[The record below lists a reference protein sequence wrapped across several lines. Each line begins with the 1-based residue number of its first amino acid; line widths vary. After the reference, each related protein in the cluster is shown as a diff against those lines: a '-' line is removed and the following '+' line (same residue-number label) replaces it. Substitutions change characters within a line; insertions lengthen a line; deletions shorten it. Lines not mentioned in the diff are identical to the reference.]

1 MEGMEVLSTAPSRD
15 MRESAM
21 PWPALGSTGRVN
33 MPALGALRPVL
44 DDSLVLSARAG
55 IDPEAGVEIVET
67 VSDGFSA
74 SGDACEPARI
84 EPARKRQKTS
94 G

>member
-1 MEGMEVLSTAPSRD
+1 

-21 PWPALGSTGRVN
+21 PWPALETTGRDSIA
-33 MPALGALRPVL
+33 ALGALRPVL

-55 IDPEAGVEIVET
+55 IDPEAGVEILET

>member
-1 MEGMEVLSTAPSRD
+1 
-15 MRESAM
+15 M
-21 PWPALGSTGRVN
+21 PWPALGTTGPKN
-33 MPALGALRPVL
+33 MAALGAPRPVE
-44 DDSLVLSARAG
+44 DDSSVLSARAG

-84 EPARKRQKTS
+84 EPARKRHRTS